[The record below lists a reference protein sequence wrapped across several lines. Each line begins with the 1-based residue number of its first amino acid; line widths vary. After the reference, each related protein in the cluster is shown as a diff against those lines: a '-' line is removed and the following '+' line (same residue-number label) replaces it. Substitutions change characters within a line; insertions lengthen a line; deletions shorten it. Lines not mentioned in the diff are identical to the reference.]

1 MSRVPTT
8 EGPERPGI
16 LLLAGATLLAGCR
29 TPPAPREVA
38 TPVDASPAP
47 AAAPVLEDQLGGR
60 WAIGE
65 VLAGPA
71 FIIVGGVGASER
83 STRWDLEVVGPLAA
97 RLGWKVHRVLCL
109 SGYPRLFRGA
119 VAARVRASA
128 RPPDARILLDW
139 EDEVSRRLSCGAD
152 ETTVIVLDSGG
163 KDLGR
168 LRGDP
173 GPSGSTE
180 LERIAGG
187 GAGRP

>member
-38 TPVDASPAP
+38 TPDDASPAP

-60 WAIGE
+60 WAIGD

-83 STRWDLEVVGPLAA
+83 STRWDLEVVGPLALRA
-97 RLGWKVHRVLCL
+97 DAELGLAMPQVVVRFAGRDVATWGRPFVLYTL
-109 SGYPRLFRGA
+109 
-119 VAARVRASA
+119 
-128 RPPDARILLDW
+128 
-139 EDEVSRRLSCGAD
+139 GAD
-152 ETTVIVLDSGG
+152 
-163 KDLGR
+163 
-168 LRGDP
+168 LRF
-173 GPSGSTE
+173 
-180 LERIAGG
+180 
-187 GAGRP
+187 